1 MSVAAY
7 KFPQAFIKEIFMNSN
22 DNVNAKIQSKLS
34 IERTLLANRR
44 TLLAYIK
51 SAIGLIVSGAGLM
64 NFIDNPIWVA
74 IGVICVI
81 LTPVTIILGII
92 DFVHVSRLIKRESEF
107 LETELEEHI

>member
-1 MSVAAY
+1 
-7 KFPQAFIKEIFMNSN
+7 
-22 DNVNAKIQSKLS
+22 
-34 IERTLLANRR
+34 
-44 TLLAYIK
+44 
-51 SAIGLIVSGAGLM
+51 M